1 MANLSSLNFRLSANI
16 SPFQKGLNKAERSM
30 DKLGRKM
37 QQTGKNLSMRVDG
50 PDCRFGCD
58 VVQCVQRIRSRN
70 VKGSSVSGATA
81 EEFKALSDNAKEL
94 GASTMFSAREVAGL
108 QTEFAKLGFT
118 ATEITKV
125 TEATLALAQAS
136 GKRFTRVPRRL
147 PVLHCGR
154 LDWMQVQTNV
164 VTDVMAKSFSTS
176 ALDMETFAE
185 SMKYVAPVAKS
196 AGMSIQQTSAMLA
209 IMADAGIKGSQAG
222 TSLRRIIS
230 DLGATGGDVQGAIK
244 NLSTEG
250 LNLADA
256 KDEVGRSAQSAL
268 LVLAAGVDRIAPL
281 TKEYKNS
288 GGAAQEMADIMGT
301 TAFGASKRLE
311 SAMEGLGISIGEIV
325 AQAVVPLIEKLAKL
339 AGKLNQMSPAAKKT
353 AVVIAAIVGA
363 IGPLMFLTGG
373 LIRNFTLLR
382 AAMIKSNATTKIA
395 AAVTRVFN
403 VALKSNP
410 IGVTIGLIASLTA
423 AFVLFN
429 KKKKEAVEM
438 ESKLSDSANE
448 NISNMQLEQKEM
460 NNLFNALKNGNLKSD
475 QRRSIINKLNTE
487 YTDYLPNLIS
497 EKSGIDDIAL
507 AQKEANKQFRKK
519 IALVAFQDEI
529 TQATEKAVTAQKD
542 LNTLTKA
549 FNDQVAKGVDPR
561 KIRFYQ
567 KDLEK
572 LGVTSVSVGR
582 DSKTLDGLQFSL
594 NKTIGESQEEVAALE
609 GNIEALG
616 TSMDDGADGA
626 SNQAKGI
633 KNVGEAADK
642 AKDPIADF
650 ADEISRLIAL
660 RSEYADAES
669 AIADNFEDV
678 EEDAEEFDHSFRKAY
693 ETAKMFAAKY
703 KELGNEIANVMH
715 RTSVDTIAG
724 MAEIAGA
731 MVMGEASFKDLG
743 KFLLGQFAG
752 LLDQLGRMFIQY
764 GISVKAFVK
773 ALALGPTPMG
783 AALAVGAG
791 IAMVAAAG
799 AIRASMSKAA
809 GGDIPAMA
817 EGGIVTGPTLALIG
831 EGRES
836 EAVIPLSK
844 LNTMMQGGG
853 GQNVVVTG
861 RISGA
866 DILLSNERASRNR
879 TRQRGF

>member
-1 MANLSSLNFRLSANI
+1 MASLSSLNFRLTANI
-16 SPFQKGLNKAERSM
+16 APFRKGLNKAERAM
-30 DKLGRKM
+30 DKMGRKM
-37 QQTGKNLSMRVDG
+37 QQTGKNLSMKLTAPLAALGAVS
-50 PDCRFGCD
+50 F
-58 VVQCVQRIRSRN
+58 N
-70 VKGSSVSGATA
+70 VFKGFEAEMSKVKAVSGATA
-81 EEFKALSDNAKEL
+81 EEFKALSDNAKDL
-94 GASTMFSAREVAGL
+94 GASTMFTAREVAQL

-125 TEATLALAQAS
+125 TESTLALAQAS
-136 GKRFTRVPRRL
+136 GSDLARAAEVAGSTLRAFGLDASETGRVA
-147 PVLHCGR
+147 
-154 LDWMQVQTNV
+154 
-164 VTDVMAKSFSTS
+164 DVMAKSFSTS
-176 ALDMETFAE
+176 ALDMEHFAN
-185 SMKYVAPVAKS
+185 SMSFVAPVAKS
-196 AGMSIQQTSAMLA
+196 AGMSIEETSAMLA
-209 IMADAGIKGSQAG
+209 VLANAGIKGSKAG
-222 TSLRRIIS
+222 TALRRIIS
-230 DLGATGGDVQGAIK
+230 EIGATGKPVSEALKDLASK
-244 NLSTEG
+244 G

-268 LVLAAGVDRIAPL
+268 LILSEGVDQIKPL
-281 TKEYKNS
+281 TKEFENS
-288 GGAAQEMADIMGT
+288 AGAANAMATEMGDNAL
-301 TAFGASKRLE
+301 GASKRLE

-353 AVVIAAIVGA
+353 AVVIASIVGA
-363 IGPLMFLTGG
+363 IGPLLFLTGG

-549 FNDQVAKGVDPR
+549 FNDQVAKGVDSR

-616 TSMDDGADGA
+616 TSMDDGANGA

-731 MVMGEASFKDLG
+731 MVMGEASFADLG
-743 KFLLGQFAG
+743 GFLLGQFAG

-764 GISVKAFVK
+764 GISVEAFVK

-809 GGDIPAMA
+809 GGDIPALA

>member
-1 MANLSSLNFRLSANI
+1 MASLSSLNFRLTANI
-16 SPFQKGLNKAERSM
+16 APFRKGLNKAERSM
-30 DKLGRKM
+30 DKFGRKM
-37 QQTGKNLSMRVDG
+37 QQTGKNLSMKLTAPLAAIGAVS
-50 PDCRFGCD
+50 F
-58 VVQCVQRIRSRN
+58 N
-70 VKGSSVSGATA
+70 VFKGFEAEMSKVKAVSGATA
-81 EEFKALSDNAKEL
+81 EEFEALSQNAKDL
-94 GASTMFSAREVAGL
+94 GASTMFSAREVASL

-125 TEATLALAQAS
+125 TESTLALAQAS
-136 GKRFTRVPRRL
+136 GSDLARAAEVAGSTLRAFGLDASET
-147 PVLHCGR
+147 GR
-154 LDWMQVQTNV
+154 

-176 ALDMETFAE
+176 ALDMETFAN
-185 SMKYVAPVAKS
+185 SMKFVAPVAKS
-196 AGMSIQQTSAMLA
+196 AGMSIEETSAMLA
-209 IMADAGIKGSQAG
+209 VLANAGIKGSQAG

-230 DLGATGGDVQGAIK
+230 EIGATGKPVSEALKDLASK
-244 NLSTEG
+244 G

-268 LVLAAGVDRIAPL
+268 LILSEGVDQIKPL
-281 TKEYKNS
+281 TKEFENS
-288 GGAAQEMADIMGT
+288 AGAAKEMADIMGDN
-301 TAFGASKRLE
+301 AFGAGKRLE
-311 SAMEGLGISIGEIV
+311 SAMEGLAISIGEIV
-325 AQAVVPLIEKLAKL
+325 AQAIVPMIEKLAKL
-339 AGKLNQMSPAAKKT
+339 AGKLNNMSPAAKKT
-353 AVVIAAIVGA
+353 AVVFGGIVAA
-363 IGPLMFLTGG
+363 IGPMMFLTGG

-382 AAMIKSNATTKIA
+382 AAMIKSTATTKMA

-429 KKKKEAVEM
+429 KKKKEAVAM
-438 ESKLSDSANE
+438 ESNLSDSANE
-448 NISNMQLEQKEM
+448 NISNMQLEQREM
-460 NNLFNALKNGNLKSD
+460 NNLFNALKTGNLKSD

-549 FNDQVAKGVDPR
+549 FNDQVAKGIDSR

-582 DSKTLDGLQFSL
+582 NSKTLESFQFSL
-594 NKTIGESQEEVAALE
+594 NKIIGESQEEVAALE
-609 GNIEALG
+609 GNIESLG
-616 TSMDDGADGA
+616 TSMEDGAQGA
-626 SNQAKGI
+626 GSQSKGI
-633 KNVGEAADK
+633 SKVGESAKK
-642 AKDPIADF
+642 AKDPVAEY
-650 ADEISRLIAL
+650 ADELARVIAL
-660 RSEYADAES
+660 RDEYTDAES
-669 AIADNFEDV
+669 EIADRFEDTA
-678 EEDAEEFDHSFRKAY
+678 DAADEFDNSFRKAY

-715 RTSVDTIAG
+715 RTSIDTIAG

-743 KFLLGQFAG
+743 GFLLGQFAG

-764 GISVKAFVK
+764 GISVEAFVK

-783 AALAVGAG
+783 AALAIGAG

-861 RISGA
+861 RISGS